1 LFLLRRKYRA
11 STAVLVVRVSSSLLQ
26 PVDAIN
32 RQHWASN
39 KDGRMPART
48 RWAKWSRQW
57 AIYVAIAINAGSGGV
72 SPAQDTERSAGAEWI
87 PVTIDQTRV
96 LPDAT
101 GSALSLPVL
110 ESLALSSNP
119 SIARAEAIVAAARGR
134 ALQAGLSPNP
144 EVGIDFQQLGSD
156 GLAEQYG
163 VLIGQEFVQREKLG
177 LDRSIALHE
186 VRRLQ
191 GQLAAQRLRVRTDV
205 RIAFVR
211 ALRAQR
217 QIELTQ
223 QLVDIGRKGID
234 VAMDLFNAK
243 EVGRAD
249 VLQAELEVEAALVLH
264 RNAENRR
271 VAAWQQLAAVTSQ
284 MSLTPRPLAGDIA
297 NIDEEIQFE
306 AALERMRNQSPEIA
320 ATLAAIERSRCNL
333 RRQQIEPRP
342 NVKVGGLINWRDNGI
357 GGGAD
362 GGIVVTLPLPIW
374 NKNQGA
380 IREARHQLIA
390 AERTLGQ
397 VEFGLMNRLAPVF
410 ERYRNAVE
418 QVQRYQQRILPKSAE
433 TLELTR
439 STYELGEISFISL
452 LTAQRTYA
460 SNQIAY
466 LDSLEALRVAH
477 AEIDGMLLSG
487 SLQSR

>member
-1 LFLLRRKYRA
+1 
-11 STAVLVVRVSSSLLQ
+11 
-26 PVDAIN
+26 
-32 RQHWASN
+32 
-39 KDGRMPART
+39 
-48 RWAKWSRQW
+48 
-57 AIYVAIAINAGSGGV
+57 
-72 SPAQDTERSAGAEWI
+72 
-87 PVTIDQTRV
+87 
-96 LPDAT
+96 
-101 GSALSLPVL
+101 
-110 ESLALSSNP
+110 
-119 SIARAEAIVAAARGR
+119 
-134 ALQAGLSPNP
+134 
-144 EVGIDFQQLGSD
+144 
-156 GLAEQYG
+156 
-163 VLIGQEFVQREKLG
+163 LIGQEFVQREKLG